1 MGLETGKES
10 QGDQNLSPQ
19 EIVSALQAELAE
31 VRALKQ
37 ALLNQTEATPQAGAS
52 GNFADEIAKAFIKF
66 NKDKEEIDFRAG
78 IRMDQIPK
86 EDILEVPVN
95 FFAPCVGTIV
105 YDDNKNGM
113 HVRVPYNAEISFD
126 YVTTRKMGTGKDLQT
141 IPLSRYKCTSK
152 AICEFL
158 RNHSNYKVKFYES
171 AENLDETTLKKASRT
186 SEIISI
192 VKDYTI
198 DQLFTTCEQYG
209 VPFSDNYAAMKGG
222 LAMAM
227 AEREIQ
233 VELQQQA
240 KSLEETKKRLLLKD
254 GGA

>member
-10 QGDQNLSPQ
+10 LGDQNLSPQ

-37 ALLNQTEATPQAGAS
+37 ALLTQTEATPQANSS
-52 GNFADEIAKAFIKF
+52 GIADEIAKAFLKF
-66 NKDKEEIDFRAG
+66 NKDKEEVDFRAG

-86 EDILEVPVN
+86 EDILDVPVS
-95 FFAPCVGTIV
+95 FFAPCVGTIIF
-105 YDDNKNGM
+105 DDNKNGM
-113 HVRVPYNAEISFD
+113 HVRVPYNAEILFD
-126 YVTTRKMGTGKDLQT
+126 FVTTRKMGSGKDLQT

-152 AICEFL
+152 AICKFM
-158 RNHSNYKVKFYES
+158 RDHSNYGVRFYES
-171 AENLDETTLKKASRT
+171 AQNLDETTLKKASRT

-198 DQLFTTCEQYG
+198 DQLMSTCKQYG

-233 VELQQQA
+233 VELDQQ
-240 KSLEETKKRLLLKD
+240 KRSVEETSKRLMLK
-254 GGA
+254 GE